1 MSAEHSRTVLRLY
14 RQLLQ
19 TARCLDSEGPYKIL
33 TAERDLRVL
42 LATRV
47 THSFRANKD
56 LVDPEAIRLATMH
69 AEETLKDAH
78 ALFNNTHTQE
88 YPRMRNMA
96 ISERVVTSTA
106 RTSFACEPLH
116 IHKHTRPDAPAAP
129 AVTDMEDGPTDGTTS
144 ETSTQEDATV
154 PRATGA
160 DATDAS
166 TMNARRAERVLAL
179 RQASAA
185 GGDARS
191 RVRSVVGSLRPGEQ
205 EPVDYE
211 ASTRHMPIGVIYRAH
226 ERPSQFGEAPLQPT
240 WSLVVRVWNTVL
252 GRRSKF

>member
-88 YPRMRNMA
+88 ARRSPRWFQIIRMHDGLWGC
-96 ISERVVTSTA
+96 VTM
-106 RTSFACEPLH
+106 FDCACE
-116 IHKHTRPDAPAAP
+116 A
-129 AVTDMEDGPTDGTTS
+129 
-144 ETSTQEDATV
+144 
-154 PRATGA
+154 
-160 DATDAS
+160 
-166 TMNARRAERVLAL
+166 
-179 RQASAA
+179 
-185 GGDARS
+185 
-191 RVRSVVGSLRPGEQ
+191 
-205 EPVDYE
+205 
-211 ASTRHMPIGVIYRAH
+211 
-226 ERPSQFGEAPLQPT
+226 
-240 WSLVVRVWNTVL
+240 VVRVSQRRVL
-252 GRRSKF
+252 SRTITHREAVGCRGACEAVVRVSQRRVLSRTITHREFAELRAMCVW